1 MKLSIEAIQR
11 IRATAWRDYKNSKPN
26 AKQKRIEF
34 LEKRAQIH
42 EEANNDKLSDKIRE
56 ISKAE
61 YLREAQ
67 QEVKYTL
74 KPQGVSNIL
83 HIEVQ
88 DPSSPN
94 KIKEIHDQI
103 QIEDAMKKIFKKNY
117 VKVYDTPIPHK
128 PFLSWFGHD
137 ALTQD
142 AAKVV
147 KGKFISPRYTS

>member
-1 MKLSIEAIQR
+1 MKLSIAAIQR

-42 EEANNDKLSDKIRE
+42 EETNNDKLADKICE

-67 QEVKYTL
+67 PEVKYTL

-103 QIEDAMKKIFKKNY
+103 QIEDAMKKFKQI

-147 KGKFISPRYTS
+147 TGKFISPRYTS